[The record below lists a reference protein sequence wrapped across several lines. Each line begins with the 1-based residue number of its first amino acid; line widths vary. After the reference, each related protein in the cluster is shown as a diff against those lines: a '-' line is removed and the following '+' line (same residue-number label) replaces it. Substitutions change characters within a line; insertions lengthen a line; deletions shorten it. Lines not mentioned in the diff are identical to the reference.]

1 LWRVVARRRLA
12 EQQRIDQAFSCFDF
26 LLKNIIARPPSCA
39 SRQPP
44 QTNFTDGET
53 IMTMLYSYARRS
65 PFDAAFNDVLGA
77 LAQRTARPA
86 ASVRAIP
93 FEVTEQGANY
103 VVSADLPGFRKEDIA
118 VEIDGARVTI
128 TAESKNE
135 RSPSEGDRILYTERQ
150 VGRAVRSFELGVE
163 IDQDNA
169 VARYVDGV
177 LSLTLPKKVVETRKL
192 LTVQ

>member
-1 LWRVVARRRLA
+1 
-12 EQQRIDQAFSCFDF
+12 
-26 LLKNIIARPPSCA
+26 
-39 SRQPP
+39 
-44 QTNFTDGET
+44 
-53 IMTMLYSYARRS
+53 MTMLYSYARRS

-77 LAQRTARPA
+77 LAQRNARPA

-103 VVSADLPGFRKEDIA
+103 SVAADLPGFRKEDIA

-128 TAESKNE
+128 TAEAKGE
-135 RSPSEGDRILYTERQ
+135 RNPSEGDRILYTERQ

-163 IDQDNA
+163 IDQENA
-169 VARYVDGV
+169 AAKYVDGV
-177 LSLTLPKKVVETRKL
+177 LTLTLPKKIVETRKL

>member
-1 LWRVVARRRLA
+1 
-12 EQQRIDQAFSCFDF
+12 
-26 LLKNIIARPPSCA
+26 
-39 SRQPP
+39 
-44 QTNFTDGET
+44 
-53 IMTMLYSYARRS
+53 MTMLYSYARRS
-65 PFDAAFNDVLGA
+65 PFDTAFSEVLGA
-77 LAQRTARPA
+77 LAQRAARP
-86 ASVRAIP
+86 STNVRAIP
-93 FEVTEQGANY
+93 FEVTEQGENY
-103 VVSADLPGFRKEDIA
+103 VVAADLPGFRKEDIA

-128 TAESKNE
+128 TADSKSE

>member
-1 LWRVVARRRLA
+1 
-12 EQQRIDQAFSCFDF
+12 
-26 LLKNIIARPPSCA
+26 
-39 SRQPP
+39 
-44 QTNFTDGET
+44 
-53 IMTMLYSYARRS
+53 M
-65 PFDAAFNDVLGA
+65 
-77 LAQRTARPA
+77 
-86 ASVRAIP
+86 
-93 FEVTEQGANY
+93 
-103 VVSADLPGFRKEDIA
+103 VSADLPGFRKEDIA

-128 TAESKNE
+128 TAESKTE

-177 LSLTLPKKVVETRKL
+177 LSLTLPKKLVETRKL